1 MSAPRILLTGARGQL
16 GFALLEPLRLLG
28 EVLPATRDGRLPG
41 GGSGIALDLAN
52 DPSELGTILQRLQ
65 PSLIVNA
72 AAYTAVDR
80 AESEPELAH
89 RVNAQAPALMADYA
103 EAHGA
108 LLVHFSTDY
117 VFAGEGVARPWG
129 ESDRTGPINVYGR
142 SKLAGEEAVRRS
154 CRRHLILRSAWLYA
168 HRGHNFLRAIL
179 DRARRG
185 ETLRVVNDQ
194 IGSPTSVA
202 VLAQASVRIIA
213 AALAAG
219 SPGSLGGTYHIA
231 CRGQASWYDF
241 AGAILEQA
249 RAAGLLPALPDLR
262 PIASAEWPARAQRPA
277 WSVLDVARAE
287 SAFGLCLPHWRVAL
301 GDTIAVLAESQR
313 ASAFLLGERP
323 CPSP

>member
-1 MSAPRILLTGARGQL
+1 MSASRILLTGARGQL

-41 GGSGIALDLAN
+41 GGSGIALNLAD
-52 DPSELGTILQRLQ
+52 DPTQIRAILQRLQ

-80 AESEPELAH
+80 AEAEPELAH
-89 RVNAQAPALMADYA
+89 RINAQAPALMADYA

-117 VFAGEGVARPWG
+117 VFAGEGSARPWS
-129 ESDRTGPINVYGR
+129 ESDRTEPINVYGR
-142 SKLAGEEAVRRS
+142 SKLAGEEAIRHT
-154 CRRHLILRSAWLYA
+154 CRRYLILRSAWLYA
-168 HRGHNFLRAIL
+168 HRGQNFLRTIL

-185 ETLRVVNDQ
+185 ETLRVVDDQ

-213 AALAAG
+213 AVLAAG
-219 SPGSLGGTYHIA
+219 SPNAAAGTYHIA

-241 AGAILEQA
+241 AAAILEQA
-249 RAAGLLPALPDLR
+249 RAAGLLSTLPDLR
-262 PIASAEWPARAQRPA
+262 PITSVEWPARARRPA
-277 WSVLDVARAE
+277 WSVLDATRAE